1 MSVADRF
8 RGSLYRPA
16 WLFHLSWLYLLLPWM
31 LFLLGWLRPW
41 VALSGA
47 TLVVL
52 TFWNLWGG
60 SPSVSPS
67 IFNRGIWT
75 GLVLLGLWVFLSG
88 VGGYAFQNWD
98 HHWRNAVFHD
108 LIDYSWPVYY
118 ASGGKGPVQMLVY
131 YMGYWLPAALIGKRL
146 GWGVANLVL
155 FLWTWL
161 GVFLVGLHL
170 SLRLRWPLWRV
181 VLLLVFFSGA
191 DAIGTLLLPKGSY
204 PSLWPPIQHLET
216 WGENLQYSS
225 FTTQLFWV
233 FNQAVPAWLGT
244 VLLMNRINHEQIF
257 LAWAL
262 TFFFAPLP
270 ALGLLPFALLE
281 WLERVRSS
289 GSSFSQT
296 LLKTFS
302 LPNILAA
309 SIVLISFLYFSANTA
324 LQSRNWQNVPLAKLL
339 LFLALEGGL
348 LWMTLV
354 WNHYRDLRW
363 YLLGMML
370 LLFPFIQVGSGRD
383 FVMRASIPA
392 LFYLMVWVA
401 EALSSAHFS
410 RLLRGFLFLLLGIG
424 ALTSLYEINRSIY
437 RTFVYYATP
446 HESERVTPDPQPILH
461 LRLDTAPEADHPG
474 TLVADRIR
482 SLANVQ
488 DKLSKN
494 FVANVRRSLFY
505 RFLAEH

>member
-1 MSVADRF
+1 MNVADRLPLF
-8 RGSLYRPA
+8 RFQSA
-16 WLFHLSWLYLLLPWM
+16 WLFRLSWLYLLLPWV
-31 LFLLGWLRPW
+31 LFLWGWLRPW
-41 VALSGA
+41 VAVIGIFLS
-47 TLVVL
+47 VL
-52 TFWNLWGG
+52 ALWHLWKHNPDF
-60 SPSVSPS
+60 SPILLTRSV
-67 IFNRGIWT
+67 WA
-75 GLVLLGLWVFLSG
+75 GLFLLGLWVFLSG
-88 VGGYAFQNWD
+88 IGGYAFQNWD

-146 GWGVANLVL
+146 GWRVANLVL

-161 GVFLVGLHL
+161 GVSLVGLHL

-225 FTTQLFWV
+225 FTTNLFWV
-233 FNQAVPAWLGT
+233 FNQAVPAWLCT
-244 VLLMNRINHEQIF
+244 ILLINRIPPDQVF
-257 LAWAL
+257 LGWAL
-262 TFFFAPLP
+262 AFFFAPLP
-270 ALGLLPFALLE
+270 ALGLLPFAILE
-281 WLERVRSS
+281 WLERARSS
-289 GSSFSQT
+289 GSPLFQA
-296 LLKTFS
+296 LFQAFS
-302 LPNILAA
+302 LPNVLAA
-309 SIVLISFLYFSANTA
+309 SIALIAFLYFSANTA
-324 LQSRNWQNVPLAKLL
+324 LQSRSWQNIPLAKLL
-339 LFLALEGGL
+339 LFLGLEGGL

-392 LFYLMVWVA
+392 LFYLMVWTA
-401 EALSSAHFS
+401 EALFSAHFP

-424 ALTSLYEINRSIY
+424 ALTPLYEINRSIY

-446 HESERVTPDPQPILH
+446 QESERVTPDPQPILH

-494 FVANVRRSLFY
+494 YVANVRRSFFY
-505 RFLAEH
+505 RFLAKH